1 MSKGIHVIMNGM
13 WILM

>member
-1 MSKGIHVIMNGM
+1 MSKGVHVIMNGM